1 LNNVNFNVDKT
12 FQWTN
17 SEIQK
22 SFIEENAIITAEVD
36 SDKRMDVSVLELREG
51 VCLMKEGDGVLK
63 IADVPYSLDL
73 KGGSV
78 EFVENT
84 RTSMGTLKIGADCS
98 YSLDHANMTIE
109 TLEDNAGT
117 ITIEKPGLSIAALG
131 ENASL
136 SGTFAFETAAFS
148 KGDTLVTT
156 PNAQLRAKIK
166 ADAEEP
172 FKLFSNGKY
181 AHQTCFE
188 LEQTRELTDQEK
200 LEKYIMQLFGSDYV
214 YAKVKKQI
222 KDYVTNHGYT
232 YSGIHKALIYYYEV
246 KGNKFDEGK
255 AQGGIGIIPY
265 VYQHAFNYYYAIWEA
280 QQKQEHIHDA
290 SSLEEY
296 IPRVVEVR
304 IPVPKRQEK
313 KRVLFGFLD
322 EEESD

>member
-1 LNNVNFNVDKT
+1 VAHSVKCFYCNGTFDRDKDAYV
-12 FQWTN
+12 QP
-17 SEIQK
+17 QGRRYGH
-22 SFIEENAIITAEVD
+22 AACY
-36 SDKRMDVSVLELREG
+36 LRE
-51 VCLMKEGDGVLK
+51 K
-63 IADVPYSLDL
+63 ANNPSLP
-73 KGGSV
+73 V
-78 EFVENT
+78 
-84 RTSMGTLKIGADCS
+84 
-98 YSLDHANMTIE
+98 
-109 TLEDNAGT
+109 
-117 ITIEKPGLSIAALG
+117 LSIIDP
-131 ENASL
+131 
-136 SGTFAFETAAFS
+136 T
-148 KGDTLVTT
+148 DTVTCIYCKKEF
-156 PNAQLRAKIK
+156 NKAK
-166 ADAEEP
+166 EP
-172 FKLFSNGKY
+172 FKVFSNGKY
-181 AHQTCFE
+181 AHQSCFE

-214 YAKVKKQI
+214 YAKIKRQI

-255 AQGGIGIIPY
+255 AQGGIGIVPF
-265 VYQHAFNYYYAIWEA
+265 VYQNAFNYYYAIWEA